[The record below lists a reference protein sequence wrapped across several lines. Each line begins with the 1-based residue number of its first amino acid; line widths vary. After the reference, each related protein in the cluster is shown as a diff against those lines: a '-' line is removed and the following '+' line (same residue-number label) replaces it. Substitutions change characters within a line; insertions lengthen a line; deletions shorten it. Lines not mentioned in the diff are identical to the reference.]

1 MNGSLRVE
9 VAGELR
15 SAWVT
20 EQITEV
26 ARARSWTVDDAGAL
40 RPDAVVTIVALGT
53 PVEPVD
59 EPVIRVQV
67 EAGTPRSPVVVES
80 APHLPARLEL
90 TVGAFRARRNQ
101 RVTRDAVERFL
112 ERVEATRPAAST
124 AADPG
129 PAAEPGPSEAEV
141 DPGPSKAEAE
151 SPPEPTEPADPT
163 EYVNRSE
170 AGAVVAQN
178 RALIDQV
185 TAWLARTSLT
195 PAAAQAIG
203 ADRAILEAALDAPVL
218 DLVIVERAAARLAA
232 AVSR

>member
-1 MNGSLRVE
+1 MSGNLRVE

-15 SAWVT
+15 SSWVT

-26 ARARSWTVDDAGAL
+26 ARARSWTVDDASPL

-53 PVEPVD
+53 SVEPVD

-67 EAGTPRSPVVVES
+67 EAGTPRTPVVVES

-112 ERVEATRPAAST
+112 DRVEATRPAAPTAASPGP

-129 PAAEPGPSEAEV
+129 RSEAEA
-141 DPGPSKAEAE
+141 PHE
-151 SPPEPTEPADPT
+151 PT
-163 EYVNRSE
+163 EYVDRAD
-170 AGAVVAQN
+170 AGTVVAQN